1 MVIRS
6 AERSPGRM
14 QMNGIEA
21 ARADERPLVDSSRS
35 QLICIKPDDEMD
47 AARFGTSAAPER
59 ASPAKAERTAAV
71 NKSRKS
77 LVHF

>member
-21 ARADERPLVDSSRS
+21 DRDERPLVDSSRS